1 MGQQARWCEI
11 LEEFDFQIVH
21 RPGVKHGNADAL
33 SRRPCGQ
40 CGKDDVMRSEVRV
53 VEFQEIIRGTRWTRQ
68 ELIGATKKDNEI
80 SFFYN
85 E

>member
-33 SRRPCGQ
+33 SKRPCPQ
-40 CGKDDVMRSEVRV
+40 CGKKVNDVTRAKGDRV
-53 VEFQEIIRGTRWTRQ
+53 SG
-68 ELIGATKKDNEI
+68 DNQWD
-80 SFFYN
+80 
-85 E
+85 

>member
-33 SRRPCGQ
+33 SRRPCPQ
-40 CGKDDVMRSEVRV
+40 CGKEVENVIRIKNDRISGNSKRNYV
-53 VEFQEIIRGTRWTRQ
+53 DQEGIDWGH
-68 ELIGATKKDNEI
+68 GKGHGDI
-80 SFFYN
+80 SFL
-85 E
+85 